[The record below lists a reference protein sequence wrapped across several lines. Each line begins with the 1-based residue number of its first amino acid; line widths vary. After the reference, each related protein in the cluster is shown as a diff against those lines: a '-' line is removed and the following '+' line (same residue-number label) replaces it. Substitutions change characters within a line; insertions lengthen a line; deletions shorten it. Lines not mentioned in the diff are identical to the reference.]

1 MSNIYLYAHG
11 GSGNHGC
18 EAIVRSTLNLLKDA
32 PFEKKILISSRP
44 DEDIEY
50 GINELCEIEKDIM
63 PYSKYSID
71 FIRAYLQLKLNN
83 NYIPLDKLD
92 YKKTFEHVQSEDV
105 ALSIG
110 GDNYCYADVEK
121 YIMLHEMLLE
131 RGAKTI
137 LWGCSVEPE
146 VIKRKKVASDLSKY
160 SCIVAR
166 ESISY
171 KELKKVNKNTFLMPD
186 PAFLLEYKIPNL
198 PQNFQTENMVG
209 INISPMA
216 IEKETIPGITLK
228 AYRKLLNYV
237 INETDMGIAL
247 IPHVVWKDND
257 DRKPLMQLYKE
268 YEKTGRVILFEDHNC
283 VELKGII
290 SKCRFFVGA
299 RTHSTIAAYSMGI
312 PTLVVGYSVKAR
324 GIARDLFSTE
334 KNYVLPVQELWRE
347 ESLLEAFKLI
357 LNNEKTIKLCLKDN
371 IPVFRKKIS
380 SGIEIIKNYNMELMN

>member
-1 MSNIYLYAHG
+1 M
-11 GSGNHGC
+11 
-18 EAIVRSTLNLLKDA
+18 
-32 PFEKKILISSRP
+32 
-44 DEDIEY
+44 
-50 GINELCEIEKDIM
+50 
-63 PYSKYSID
+63 
-71 FIRAYLQLKLNN
+71 
-83 NYIPLDKLD
+83 
-92 YKKTFEHVQSEDV
+92 
-105 ALSIG
+105 
-110 GDNYCYADVEK
+110 
-121 YIMLHEMLLE
+121 
-131 RGAKTI
+131 
-137 LWGCSVEPE
+137 
-146 VIKRKKVASDLSKY
+146 
-160 SCIVAR
+160 
-166 ESISY
+166 
-171 KELKKVNKNTFLMPD
+171 
-186 PAFLLEYKIPNL
+186 
-198 PQNFQTENMVG
+198 
-209 INISPMA
+209 
-216 IEKETIPGITLK
+216 
-228 AYRKLLNYV
+228 
-237 INETDMGIAL
+237 
-247 IPHVVWKDND
+247 DND